1 MFQGLDGKIKD
12 EKVEYEQ
19 YASKIDQEIKQ
30 MKEETKSWMQNLLNQ
45 MPETKGSYWNDML
58 ASRKTSTLQK
68 HKKDPQKV
76 RERKVES

>member
-1 MFQGLDGKIKD
+1 MFHGLDGKIKD

-30 MKEETKSWMQNLLNQ
+30 MKEESKTWMQNLLNQ

-58 ASRKTSTLQK
+58 ASRKNSTLQK
-68 HKKDPQKV
+68 HKKNQNIH
-76 RERKVES
+76 ERKVES

>member
-1 MFQGLDGKIKD
+1 MFQGLEGKIKD
-12 EKVEYEQ
+12 ERAEYEQ
-19 YASKIDQEIKQ
+19 YAAKIDQEIKQ